1 MHFNSNHLMT
11 LYFYALLFSFFFQ
24 LIVTVLAVTLLPSI
38 LSLAIEHPPQSYS
51 LFKRGLVLGDV
62 TYSYAATD
70 MGSANGSRVK
80 TVTVIKNMAL
90 PKATSTMFTDRT
102 DQFFSSF
109 DDVTGVGGGHG
120 QSKSKQNEH
129 VQYWPAKESNKMKK
143 VTLQPPVFSGIGIS
157 SAAPEIK
164 EHPQE
169 EFKHPLE
176 LLEIAKSA
184 ARTQNQL
191 MGTVAGEDTGPH
203 MFPADATMSKK
214 RNNGVVT
221 VAKDYTSVVT
231 TERSKPKT
239 AGKLNTKVE
248 STKSKDPPRDS
259 FNSFDPSS
267 LYQDEFEQSEYVYS
281 PKKKEFTLK
290 QTSKPSQSVGDR
302 IRNTPFAFRDPAAP
316 ATYAEFALYNSN
328 QTTPELLFS
337 ELANAVAS
345 RNISMIKNLAEQLDD
360 QDRDVP
366 KYEFESLK
374 TNDEYV
380 PLSKFSFGRKGLPK
394 SFPIKSDGN
403 KDNEYVPV
411 SFKLESTG
419 TKSNPVNDYP
429 FDGEASYDQQPEPE
443 VTTVEAED
451 SMMEISDTPTTSE
464 PIMPSTTMGTTTTIE
479 PAPVTTKKP
488 LKYIAPRLRGFK
500 RFSSRRQ

>member
-1 MHFNSNHLMT
+1 M
-11 LYFYALLFSFFFQ
+11 
-24 LIVTVLAVTLLPSI
+24 TVLAVALLPPMVR
-38 LSLAIEHPPQSYS
+38 SLAIEHPPQSYS

-70 MGSANGSRVK
+70 MGSGNGSRVK

-109 DDVTGVGGGHG
+109 DDVTGGSGIGS
-120 QSKSKQNEH
+120 SKSKQNEH

-143 VTLQPPVFSGIGIS
+143 VTLQPPVFSAIS
-157 SAAPEIK
+157 VSSKAPEIK

-191 MGTVAGEDTGPH
+191 MGNVAGEDTGPH
-203 MFPADATMSKK
+203 MFPADAATSKK

-221 VAKDYTSVVT
+221 VARDYTSVVT

-239 AGKLNTKVE
+239 AGKLNTKVA
-248 STKSKDPPRDS
+248 SQTPKDTPLDK

-267 LYQDEFEQSEYVYS
+267 LYQDDFEQTEYVYS
-281 PKKKEFTLK
+281 PKTKEYTLK
-290 QTSKPSQSVGDR
+290 QTSKPSTSVGDR
-302 IRNTPFAFRDPAAP
+302 IRNTPYAFRDPAP
-316 ATYAEFALYNSN
+316 PTTFAEFALYNSN

-345 RNISMIKNLAEQLDD
+345 RNISMIKNLADQLED
-360 QDRDVP
+360 QDHDVP
-366 KYEFESLK
+366 KYEFEPLK
-374 TNDEYV
+374 TTEKFV
-380 PLSKFSFGRKGLPK
+380 QRPKFSFNRKGLPK
-394 SFPIKSDGN
+394 SFPIVKSDDASDEEN
-403 KDNEYVPV
+403 DYVPV
-411 SFKLESTG
+411 AFKLESSARSKPG
-419 TKSNPVNDYP
+419 PVNEYP
-429 FDGEASYDQQPEPE
+429 PFNGEAMSYDQQPEEPE
-443 VTTVEAED
+443 ATTTDASDDMMDVTDSPVTTER
-451 SMMEISDTPTTSE
+451 MMAA
-464 PIMPSTTMGTTTTIE
+464 STTMGTTTTIE
-479 PAPVTTKKP
+479 PAMVPVTTKKP

-500 RFSSRRQ
+500 RFSSRKQ

>member
-1 MHFNSNHLMT
+1 MANQ
-11 LYFYALLFSFFFQ
+11 AK

-248 STKSKDPPRDS
+248 SKSKDPPRDS

-380 PLSKFSFGRKGLPK
+380 PLSKFSFGP
-394 SFPIKSDGN
+394 D
-403 KDNEYVPV
+403 
-411 SFKLESTG
+411 
-419 TKSNPVNDYP
+419 
-429 FDGEASYDQQPEPE
+429 
-443 VTTVEAED
+443 D